1 MAKET
6 IQAWRRK
13 FREYVKAHKGLS
25 LHDDDGND
33 IAFDHGKPM
42 WNEDRVV
49 DECGDSIHVDVE
61 MDGLVDKVEENR
73 IAVWLRRFAATMGRF
88 GVEVDISKMK
98 DNGADYSV
106 SASMEIQA
114 LSKRA
119 KKAKSEV
126 VKDEDD
132 FWIIGDPT
140 ISQFMMVEDHGYTG
154 DSCETTSNPLAADRY
169 ETYDE
174 AVDALCTQEDVI
186 LWAGGTPFPSR
197 VRPLKVDV
205 KVTVRPRAE
214 RA

>member
-6 IQAWRRK
+6 IQTWRRK

-25 LHDDDGND
+25 PHDDDGND

-61 MDGLVDKVEENR
+61 MDGLVDKAEENR
-73 IAVWLRRFAATMGRF
+73 IAVWLRRFAASMGRF
-88 GVEVDISKMK
+88 GVEVDISKRK

-119 KKAKSEV
+119 KKA
-126 VKDEDD
+126 
-132 FWIIGDPT
+132 
-140 ISQFMMVEDHGYTG
+140 
-154 DSCETTSNPLAADRY
+154 
-169 ETYDE
+169 
-174 AVDALCTQEDVI
+174 
-186 LWAGGTPFPSR
+186 
-197 VRPLKVDV
+197 
-205 KVTVRPRAE
+205 
-214 RA
+214 